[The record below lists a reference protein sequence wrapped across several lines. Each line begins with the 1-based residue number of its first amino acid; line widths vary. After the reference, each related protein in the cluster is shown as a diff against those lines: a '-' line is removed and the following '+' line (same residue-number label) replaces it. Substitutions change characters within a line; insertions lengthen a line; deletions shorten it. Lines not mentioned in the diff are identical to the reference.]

1 MKKTAKKGLA
11 MFGKEG
17 ESMADEGKMN
27 SIIGKGC
34 KVKGTIDVQDGTL
47 RIDGDFEG
55 NVNCPGGTLVI
66 GKGGMV
72 KADINVSS
80 AVVGG
85 TVNGNIDAKEK
96 IELQAGSRLEGDIK
110 TRRLVIDEGVFFEGS
125 CKMSPDGR
133 PSVSKPAQPAEDKK
147 EEKEKAGAWNK

>member
-1 MKKTAKKGLA
+1 MGKTAKKSLA

-17 ESMADEGKMN
+17 GSMADEGKMN

-34 KVKGTIDVQDGTL
+34 KVNGTIDVQDGTL

-66 GKGGMV
+66 GKGGTV
-72 KADINVSS
+72 KADINVSN

-85 TVNGNIDAKEK
+85 TVTGNIDAKEK

-125 CKMSPDGR
+125 CRMSPDGK
-133 PSVSKPAQPAEDKK
+133 PISSKPVQPEVKK
-147 EEKEKAGAWNK
+147 DEKEKTGAWNK